1 MKTDKPFL
9 LLIQWAAMLDL
20 SLINSEE
27 LIENPE
33 GEN

>member
-1 MKTDKPFL
+1 MRMDKAFL
-9 LLIQWAAMLDL
+9 LLIQWAAMSDS

-27 LIENPE
+27 LIENLE